1 MKRMLRLQLVWLTVF
16 GPGLFLACHA
26 APLQKV
32 RTLDD
37 NIKRVA
43 LTTGS
48 ETIGGAS
55 MEDAVAFLRTHA
67 AFPVSFEFVEYD
79 RAKDGLTLSAA
90 LAKLHQLKQTQTLSD
105 LDEMRLKTY
114 EQQLSD
120 GQDPGTVIGFQKRT
134 FSIVEDNISVRA
146 FLDRLAVLD
155 GAYSWRNDG
164 TDDAPIVVIQPRGKS
179 ALEWSVPAI
188 CGSPQDLSFA
198 RLYESGGK
206 LTVLFQQH
214 NISRVAFKGGVGNP
228 EVEVDVCKGHLSARD
243 VLNLTA
249 ASLGHDVSWT
259 LSGVKGLR
267 WLTFQ

>member
-1 MKRMLRLQLVWLTVF
+1 MLRLQLGWLIVF
-16 GPGLFLACHA
+16 GAGLFLACHA
-26 APLQKV
+26 AAPQKV

-37 NIKRVA
+37 NIKHVE
-43 LTTGS
+43 LTAGS

-55 MEDAVAFLRTHA
+55 MEDAVAFLRHHA

-79 RAKDGLTLSAA
+79 RAKDGLTLSTA

-114 EQQLSD
+114 EQQISD
-120 GQDPGTVIGFQKRT
+120 GQDSGTVIGFQKRT

-146 FLDRLAVLD
+146 FLERLAVLD

-164 TDDAPIVVIQPRGKS
+164 TDDAPVVVIQPRGKS
-179 ALEWSVPAI
+179 ALEWNVPAI
-188 CGSPQDLSFA
+188 CGSPQDLLFA
-198 RLYESGGK
+198 KLYGSGGK

-214 NISRVAFKGGVGNP
+214 NISRVAFQGGVETP
-228 EVEVDVCKGHLSARD
+228 DVQVDICKSHLSARD